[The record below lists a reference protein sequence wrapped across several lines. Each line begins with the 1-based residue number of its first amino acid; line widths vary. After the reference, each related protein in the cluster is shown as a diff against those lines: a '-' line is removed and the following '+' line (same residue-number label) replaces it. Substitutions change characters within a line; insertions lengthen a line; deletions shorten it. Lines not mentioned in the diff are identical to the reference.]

1 MQPDANDLLL
11 FARVAESGS
20 FSRAAERVGLPKS
33 TVSRRIAALEAHLGE
48 RVLTRT
54 TRRLTLTDFGQG
66 LLEHANRLAEEVD
79 AAAALAEHRQSE
91 PSGRLR
97 VSMPADFAA
106 TVLADMLVDFAER
119 YPAITVELDLSPRR
133 VDLVGENFD
142 LAVRMGDLPDDAT
155 LVARRL
161 TDVRPALFA
170 SPRYL
175 AAHGTPTEAPAL
187 LRQRAV
193 LLLSRDGEP
202 ASWRLRR
209 GSEIWE
215 GTPPGRLVANSMG
228 LMIGF
233 ALRDAGIALVPQDFV
248 AGHVARGEL
257 VRVLP
262 DWAAPA
268 VTAWAVMPSRRWVP
282 AKTRAFV
289 ERLTETL
296 AQCDRRPVA

>member
-11 FARVAESGS
+11 FARVADSGS
-20 FSRAAERVGLPKS
+20 FSRAAERLGLPKS
-33 TVSRRIAALEAHLGE
+33 TVSRRIAALEANLGE

-106 TVLADMLVDFAER
+106 TVLADMLVDFAQR
-119 YPAITVELDLSPRR
+119 YPAVTLELDLSPRR

-161 TDVRPALFA
+161 ADVRPALFA

-175 AAHGTPTEAPAL
+175 AAHGTPCEPPAL
-187 LRQRAV
+187 LHHRAV
-193 LLLSRDGEP
+193 LLLSRDGDP
-202 ASWRLRR
+202 AIWRLRR
-209 GSEIWE
+209 GNERWE
-215 GTPPGRLVANSMG
+215 GTPPGRLIANSMG

-248 AGHVARGEL
+248 AAHVARGEL
-257 VRVLP
+257 LRVLP
-262 DWAAPA
+262 DWAAPP

-289 ERLTETL
+289 DRLTETL
-296 AQCDRRPVA
+296 AHCDRRPIP